1 MLVAT
6 LTPPA
11 RVTPPRWRVDHD
23 GVIAPFVPGD
33 YSARMNDPLH
43 DKSRMAY
50 TLEETA
56 AMFGKHRSWA
66 YRQVR
71 TKQLKVITGYGAM
84 LVPRSEI
91 ERILNSAGELK

>member
-1 MLVAT
+1 
-6 LTPPA
+6 
-11 RVTPPRWRVDHD
+11 VTPKWRVDRD
-23 GVIAPFVPGD
+23 GVIAHFLPRD
-33 YSARMNDPLH
+33 YSVRMNDPLH
-43 DKSRMAY
+43 DKSRLAY
-50 TLEETA
+50 TLDETA

-91 ERILNSAGELK
+91 ERILNSACELK